1 MVEKSVALYDLD
13 AQFKEIDALLESSGG
28 DLEATANGKA
38 LGEWLEKNEIAT
50 AHKID
55 GYCAVIEKIL
65 GDAQV
70 CDQMMKRLKERKTSM
85 ENKAERLKDAL
96 FQSMELRKIL
106 KVEAPMH
113 TVWIQKNGGK
123 PPVVIEKTLEEMP
136 SQYRKTVPAHEE
148 INTEKLKADAIA
160 GVPEALEICKVGE
173 IGKSLRIK

>member
-1 MVEKSVALYDLD
+1 MEKKMALFDLD
-13 AQFKEIDALLESSGG
+13 QQFHEIDILLESAGG
-28 DLEATANGKA
+28 DLEATANGKSLA
-38 LGEWLEKNEIAT
+38 EWLEKNEIAT
-50 AHKID
+50 AQKID

-70 CDQMMKRLKERKTSM
+70 CDQMMKRLKERKASM

-136 SQYRKTVPAHEE
+136 EKYRKTIPEHQE
-148 INTEKLKADAIA
+148 IDTEKLKADAIA
-160 GVPEALEICKVGE
+160 GVKEALEICKVGE